1 MKNITLAVE
10 DDVLAEA
17 RKYAAAND
25 TTVNALV
32 REYLG
37 RIAHQESRAKK
48 AREELLKL
56 AEESTLDLGGW
67 KWNREELYDRHEF
80 SRHERGSVSGLAE
93 PNRQAQ
99 KAGRDQDR

>member
-10 DDVLAEA
+10 EEVLAEV
-17 RKYAAAND
+17 RKYAAAHD

-32 REYLG
+32 RDYLG
-37 RIAHQESRAKK
+37 RLAGFESRSKK

-56 AEESTLDLGGW
+56 AEESTLDLGTW

-80 SRHERGSVSGLAE
+80 SRHEHPSLSGFAE
-93 PNRQAQ
+93 PGGGTEEDDG
-99 KAGRDQDR
+99 KKDR

>member
-37 RIAHQESRAKK
+37 RIAQQESRAKK
-48 AREELLKL
+48 AREGLLKL
-56 AEESTLDLGGW
+56 AEESTLDLGSW
-67 KWNREELYDRHEF
+67 KWNREELYDRHGL
-80 SRHERGSVSGLAE
+80 SGHECGSVSGVPE
-93 PNRQAQ
+93 PGGQGQ
-99 KAGRDQDR
+99 KEDRSQDR